1 MALDPFAAKQALDWL
16 LGGAVATRPASRWI
30 EFASG
35 SPTSVSAS
43 AAPVQSRISWN
54 AAAASSPLGAA
65 TNRSLGTATA
75 TAICT
80 IVAWNMY
87 WSSAGGAR
95 LMWGTFS
102 SSLGCA
108 SADTPAFAAGAL
120 TITLL

>member
-1 MALDPFAAKQALDWL
+1 MAFDPFIAKALLDWA
-16 LGGAVATRPASRWI
+16 LGGAAVTRPANRWI

-43 AAPVQSRISWN
+43 AAPVQSRLSWN

-75 TAICT
+75 TAACT
-80 IVAWNMY
+80 IIAWNMF
-87 WSSAGGAR
+87 WSSSGGSR

-120 TITLL
+120 TITLR